1 MAYSKALFN
10 ASKHAV
16 KLPFTKD
23 WTIPLKTNASD
34 YGFEIRA
41 HQGRAVAIV
50 DGIKIAE
57 TDRALILT
65 ETHHTPVFYFP
76 RVDVR
81 LDLLEPS
88 VLRTH
93 CPFRG
98 NASYWSLPLNTHT
111 LKNLAWSYEQP
122 FFDARRIKG
131 HIAFYQE
138 RLDQFLVDEAP
149 PPVPSVASLSY
160 TNPLIDWLLRRAPQ
174 ATSIRELIEQFANTL
189 LQADIPLWRLWL
201 NVRTL
206 HPLLVAFSYEW
217 DTENRDAVEL
227 QVDRGAVPSDAYL
240 MSPVRLILEGAG
252 GVRCRLEGPNPQLD
266 YPIVREHHQA
276 GATDYVAMPLVFS
289 DEQINAITFTS
300 KRKGGFSSRDLGFVY
315 EVLPTFARL
324 VEVHAAQRKSIQL
337 LRTYLGRYT
346 GERVLNGQ
354 ITRGDR
360 ERIHAVIWFC
370 DLRDSTGLA
379 DRLPGDVFLHTLN
392 RFYDCV
398 AGAVLDHGGEVL
410 RFIGDAALAI
420 FPISSVIEQGRDP
433 ERTAPEVCASA
444 LSAAI
449 NAKSRIEQE
458 NIARSEEGNPPLSY
472 GIALHVGDVTYGN
485 IGTAERLEFTVVG
498 SAANEAARIEGLTKT
513 LGYPILFSDTF
524 TFLSENNRYLSLGRH
539 QLRGLSEPRELFA
552 LSES

>member
-1 MAYSKALFN
+1 M
-10 ASKHAV
+10 
-16 KLPFTKD
+16 
-23 WTIPLKTNASD
+23 
-34 YGFEIRA
+34 
-41 HQGRAVAIV
+41 V

-57 TDRALILT
+57 TDRALIIT
-65 ETHHTPVFYFP
+65 ETRHAPAFYFP

-81 LDLLEPS
+81 LDLFEPS
-88 VLRTH
+88 DRRTH

-98 NASYWSLPLNTHT
+98 NASYWSLPLTTHT
-111 LKNLAWSYEQP
+111 LENLAWSYEQP

-138 RLDQFLVDEAP
+138 HLDEFLVDET
-149 PPVPSVASLSY
+149 PSLATGVTLSRD

-174 ATSIRELIEQFANTL
+174 ATSIRELLEQFANTL
-189 LQADIPLWRLWL
+189 LQANIPLWRLWL

-206 HPLLVAFSYEW
+206 HPLLVAFNYEW

-227 QVDRGAVPSDAYL
+227 QVDRATAPSDAYL

-266 YPIVREHHQA
+266 YPIVREHHQT

-289 DEQINAITFTS
+289 DEQINTITFTS
-300 KRKGGFSSRDLGFVY
+300 KRKGGFPTRDLGFIY
-315 EVLPTFARL
+315 EVLPIFARL

-433 ERTAPEVCASA
+433 ERTAPEVCANA

-449 NAKSRIEQE
+449 DAKSRIEQE
-458 NIARSEEGNPPLSY
+458 NIARIKAGAPPLSY

-498 SAANEAARIEGLTKT
+498 SAANEAARIEGLTKI
-513 LGYPILFSDTF
+513 LGYPILFSKAF
-524 TFLSENNRYLSLGRH
+524 TTLSESNRYLSLGGH
-539 QLRGLSEPRELFA
+539 QLRGLSEPRELFT
-552 LSES
+552 LRES